1 MYLSTH
7 TFFLPNE
14 HFTYFTTFCVNEEIH
29 FCTADRPGPRHWP
42 LIPSGLLIRIQ
53 SSPCHGVT
61 SLSGQESKPCFK
73 PLLAK
78 VIQNQDSI
86 GKGFSPA
93 RLPLPPPHF
102 PPSTSETNWKSRL
115 TPVLLADGLN
125 QRLPPT
131 PLLGLI
137 NLLGLLIELKETLL
151 TISFVYYNS
160 GMARWERCTG
170 QDMGYRT
177 SRPLRLSILSSLHLS
192 TNLDA
197 PWTSSFYLCYGGFII
212 HCCSVVTE
220 SCLTLSPLH
229 GL

>member
-1 MYLSTH
+1 MVQTTTSCDSLSLNSPVYLSTH

-93 RLPLPPPHF
+93 RLPLPPTTLPTLHF
-102 PPSTSETNWKSRL
+102 RHQLKIQVDTCPSGWWTKSEAPTN
-115 TPVLLADGLN
+115 P
-125 QRLPPT
+125 
-131 PLLGLI
+131 
-137 NLLGLLIELKETLL
+137 
-151 TISFVYYNS
+151 FV
-160 GMARWERCTG
+160 
-170 QDMGYRT
+170 
-177 SRPLRLSILSSLHLS
+177 
-192 TNLDA
+192 
-197 PWTSSFYLCYGGFII
+197 GFN
-212 HCCSVVTE
+212 
-220 SCLTLSPLH
+220 
-229 GL
+229 